1 LRQTAQ
7 TVQLNYLSL
16 KSFWHLQHIKAAHE
30 AVQPVTAALLQ
41 AYPQQLQP
49 SYFDWDAFLWVIMA
63 R

>member
-1 LRQTAQ
+1 M
-7 TVQLNYLSL
+7 QLNYLSL